1 MSMFLASRI
10 REISKAELALKS
22 QMGEDEKRTEC
33 TTGEAEAF
41 GVVVLGFPYNHFEK
55 QEQGENSEVLFGLKY
70 VHSGSGFIPSFQFFE
85 KGNVNGEKEQK
96 VSTFLKNSCPPTSD
110 LLTPSSQLF
119 WESIKV
125 HDICWNFEKFLVAP
139 DGIPVMCL
147 FYWDS
152 VSAVKSNILEYL
164 KQFNTE

>member
-1 MSMFLASRI
+1 
-10 REISKAELALKS
+10 
-22 QMGEDEKRTEC
+22 TEC

-55 QEQGENSEVLFGLKY
+55 QEQGENSEVLFWAE
-70 VHSGSGFIPSFQFFE
+70 VSSGFIPSFQFFE

-152 VSAVKSNILEYL
+152 SIPINPDIYSISNL
-164 KQFNTE
+164 KV